1 MAGLPRFRIDVFI
14 TNKPAIRDPE
24 GESILKDLAI
34 LNGFDAVKSIRTGK
48 VLALEVEAENIETAK
63 TKVIEMCDSLRLY
76 NPLVSSCSVRVGG
89 G

>member
-34 LNGFDAVKSIRTGK
+34 RNGFDAVKSIRTGK
-48 VLALEVEAENIETAK
+48 VLALEVEAENIEAAK

>member
-34 LNGFDAVKSIRTGK
+34 RNGFDAVKSIRTGK

-63 TKVIEMCDSLRLY
+63 MKVIEMCDSLRLY